1 MADSGTAVMSNKAVF
16 VDRDGTLMEDPG
28 YLNDPSAVKLLPG
41 VELAIKSLKQAGY
54 LIVVVTNQSG
64 VARGL
69 ITEENL
75 EAVHA
80 ELRRQLGEKGA
91 HVDGIYYCPYHPEGT
106 VDAYAVDS
114 ELRKPKPGMLLKA
127 ASELEIDL
135 TRSWMVGDRAHDVE
149 AGQRAGCRAIRI
161 RTPGPG
167 QQRPDDESVQADYVV
182 RNLVEAARLIL
193 RAPPVAVPVGA
204 EAAQVPAG
212 QERLL
217 EGEPRGAAISN
228 GSLMSDRQVRLEILR
243 HVRQFAQ
250 RSLAEQEEF
259 SITKLIGGIVPVL
272 ALLSLL
278 LVLISGVGGDVPL
291 ANLWALVAI
300 ALQVMALT
308 FFMMQRSK

>member
-1 MADSGTAVMSNKAVF
+1 MNNKAVF
-16 VDRDGTLMEDPG
+16 MDRDRTLIEDPG
-28 YLNDPSAVKLLPG
+28 YLNDPNAVKLLPG

-54 LIVVVTNQSG
+54 LIVIATNQSG
-64 VARGL
+64 IARGL
-69 ITEENL
+69 ITEESL
-75 EAVHA
+75 EAIHA

-106 VDAYAVDS
+106 VDAFAMDS

-135 TRSWMVGDRAHDVE
+135 AQSWMVGDSAHDVE
-149 AGQRAGCRAIRI
+149 AGQRAGCRTIRI

-167 QQRPDDESVQADYVV
+167 QSRTDDEDVQADYVV
-182 RNLVEAARLIL
+182 RNLVEAAKLIL
-193 RAPPVAVPVGA
+193 RAPPLAAPVRDHTT
-204 EAAQVPAG
+204 EEPAK
-212 QERLL
+212 QEGLL
-217 EGEPRGAAISN
+217 ESGPQAPASPE
-228 GSLMSDRQVRLEILR
+228 GSMMSDRQVRLEILR

-250 RSLAEQEEF
+250 TSLTDQEEF
-259 SITKLIGGIVPVL
+259 SVTKLMAGIVQVL

-278 LVLISGVGGDVPL
+278 LVLISGTTDEG
-291 ANLWALVAI
+291 ASAQLWALVAI

>member
-1 MADSGTAVMSNKAVF
+1 MSNKAVF
-16 VDRDGTLMEDPG
+16 MDRDRTLIEDPG

-54 LIVVVTNQSG
+54 LIVIATNQSG
-64 VARGL
+64 IARGL
-69 ITEENL
+69 ITEQSL
-75 EAVHA
+75 EAIHA

-106 VDAYAVDS
+106 VDAYAIDS

-135 TRSWMVGDRAHDVE
+135 AQSWMIGDSAHDVE
-149 AGQRAGCRAIRI
+149 AGQRAGCRTIRI

-167 QQRPDDESVQADYVV
+167 QARADDEDVQADYVV
-182 RNLVEAARLIL
+182 RNLVEAAKLVL
-193 RAPPVAVPVGA
+193 RAPPLAAPVRDHTAA
-204 EAAQVPAG
+204 EPAE
-212 QERLL
+212 QEELL
-217 EGEPRGAAISN
+217 ENGPQADATPS

-250 RSLAEQEEF
+250 TSLTDQEEF
-259 SITKLIGGIVPVL
+259 SITKLIAGIVQVL

-278 LVLISGVGGDVPL
+278 LVLISGVGGEV
-291 ANLWALVAI
+291 ASAQLWAMVAI